1 MKYLIALLIIVVAA
15 SSLVLLRSKP
25 SDNNTAVT
33 GLPWQIDIQPDGSA
47 QVFGITLGL
56 TTLAE
61 TMQQHGDDLKL
72 AIIAAPQ
79 ETGSLEA
86 YYSHYSAG
94 PITGKLLLVL
104 DVAPQELASLRQRAF
119 QEGGMR
125 RYRLHPDD
133 LPVAYRAPV
142 SVINFLPSI
151 NLDEEIAQ
159 SRFGTPAEIV
169 QVTSE
174 QRHMLYPDKG
184 LEVIL
189 DTAGKDVLQYLQPR
203 VFSAHRDQ
211 LLQSVAAAEHTRSK

>member
-1 MKYLIALLIIVVAA
+1 
-15 SSLVLLRSKP
+15 
-25 SDNNTAVT
+25 
-33 GLPWQIDIQPDGSA
+33 
-47 QVFGITLGL
+47 
-56 TTLAE
+56 
-61 TMQQHGDDLKL
+61 
-72 AIIAAPQ
+72 
-79 ETGSLEA
+79 
-86 YYSHYSAG
+86 
-94 PITGKLLLVL
+94 
-104 DVAPQELASLRQRAF
+104 
-119 QEGGMR
+119 MR

-169 QVTSE
+169 QVTAE

-189 DTAGKDVLQYLQPR
+189 DTAGKDMLQYLQPR

-211 LLQSVAAAEHTRSK
+211 LLKSVAAAEHTRSK